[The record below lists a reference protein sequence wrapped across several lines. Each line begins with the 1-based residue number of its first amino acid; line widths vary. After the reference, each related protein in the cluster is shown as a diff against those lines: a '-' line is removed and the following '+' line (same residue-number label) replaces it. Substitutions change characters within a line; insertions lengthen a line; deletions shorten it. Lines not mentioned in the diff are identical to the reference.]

1 MGATEDMYL
10 HRTLS
15 RGTIESDPL
24 RPGKEEACKPQQ
36 WLRTVL
42 LFLFFFRVILYDV
55 LSVAEDDARA
65 VVYR

>member
-1 MGATEDMYL
+1 HNTRLCLCRDANIIPACGSSPPQEL
-10 HRTLS
+10 PSGKPLS
-15 RGTIESDPL
+15 SESSIGT
-24 RPGKEEACKPQQ
+24 
-36 WLRTVL
+36 L